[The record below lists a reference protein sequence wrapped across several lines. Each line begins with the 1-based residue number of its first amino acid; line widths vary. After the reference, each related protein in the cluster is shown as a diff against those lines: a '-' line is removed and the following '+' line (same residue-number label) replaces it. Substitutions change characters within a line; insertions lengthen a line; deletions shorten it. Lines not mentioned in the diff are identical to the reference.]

1 MDVGNRISQYI
12 FFFKIESATSAQR
25 KNSQA
30 VLLRV
35 SAEEIKGIM
44 NIYLYV
50 LEVLEQVTYMAIL
63 GAGYVLTKFLLI
75 ITFCYL
81 GLHQYNISCSV
92 CL

>member
-1 MDVGNRISQYI
+1 
-12 FFFKIESATSAQR
+12 
-25 KNSQA
+25 
-30 VLLRV
+30 
-35 SAEEIKGIM
+35 M